1 MATPSITRSASLTPA
16 FTGTTIDRA
25 SELRADRAEVRR
37 LLKHPRAAVL
47 GASADSVLVA
57 DGSQP
62 QLLRRPLGAHV
73 SPYQPILLGLEHDTP
88 LFAADLD
95 DPEAA
100 NQLAE
105 TGAGRLVSL
114 REAGSVLGQEEGGLA
129 AYLVALLNWH
139 RRHRFCA
146 NCGAA
151 TRVAEA
157 GLSRRCP
164 NCRATHF
171 PRTDPVV
178 IMLVDDGDANVL
190 LGRRIGWAEGR
201 FSILAGYV
209 APGETPEEAVAR
221 EVHEESG
228 VVVHSPR
235 YITSQPWPFPASLML
250 GYEASSQRNAADA
263 DPVPQEREM
272 VEVRWF
278 SLGQVRE
285 AAGRAHPDGSAG
297 QGDCGLQ
304 LPGEVSIARILI
316 DAWVARGGRRLG
328 P

>member
-1 MATPSITRSASLTPA
+1 
-16 FTGTTIDRA
+16 
-25 SELRADRAEVRR
+25 

-47 GASADSVLVA
+47 GASADSVLVD

-62 QLLRRPLGAHV
+62 RLLRRPLGAHV
-73 SPYQPILLGLEHDTP
+73 NPYQPILLGLQNGEP

-105 TGAGRLVSL
+105 TGAGRLITL
-114 REAGSVLGQEEGGLA
+114 REAGTLLPQAEGGLA

-164 NCRATHF
+164 ACSSTHF

-178 IMLVDDGDANVL
+178 IMLVDDGEGNLL
-190 LGRRIGWAEGR
+190 LGRRIGWADGR

-221 EVHEESG
+221 EVREESG
-228 VVVHSPR
+228 VIVSAPR
-235 YITSQPWPFPASLML
+235 YIASQPWPFPSSLML
-250 GYEASSQRNAADA
+250 GYEASARRTALDGE
-263 DPVPQEREM
+263 PVPQEGEM

-278 SLGQVRE
+278 SLEQVRD
-285 AAGRAHPDGSAG
+285 AATRSQPDGWSTSG
-297 QGDCGLQ
+297 GDGLR
-304 LPGEVSIARILI
+304 LPGEVSIARVLI
-316 DAWVARGGRRLG
+316 DAWVARGGRRLDQSA
-328 P
+328 PAV